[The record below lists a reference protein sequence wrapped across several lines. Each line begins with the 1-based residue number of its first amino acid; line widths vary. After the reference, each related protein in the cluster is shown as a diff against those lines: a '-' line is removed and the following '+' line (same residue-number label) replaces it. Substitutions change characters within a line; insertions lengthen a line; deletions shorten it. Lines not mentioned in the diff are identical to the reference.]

1 MLTKQFDDVLPA
13 FGYAREN
20 REAIMP
26 NFRFVITALAALFS
40 GWLVGAISRPAP
52 LVATPSPLSALETA
66 APGICWHPGME
77 RNNSISIPP
86 GCEAQ

>member
-40 GWLVGAISRPAP
+40 GWLSTARAP
-52 LVATPSPLSALETA
+52 ETP
-66 APGICWHPGME
+66 
-77 RNNSISIPP
+77 
-86 GCEAQ
+86 

>member
-13 FGYAREN
+13 FGYARET
-20 REAIMP
+20 REAVMP
-26 NFRFVITALAALFS
+26 KLRFAITALAALFV
-40 GWLVGAISRPAP
+40 GWLAGVISRPVP
-52 LVATPSPLSALETA
+52 LVAVPSLLRALEA
-66 APGICWHPGME
+66 VPVICWHPGLE

>member
-52 LVATPSPLSALETA
+52 LVATPSPLSALPVLDLCWRPGLARNIGIAET
-66 APGICWHPGME
+66 PCP
-77 RNNSISIPP
+77 
-86 GCEAQ
+86 